1 LKISFSQYTTIVLL
15 AIITMAS
22 TGCKEDT
29 IIKAGITPSSDFIY
43 TDNVIG
49 DTLTINAKTVLD
61 DSIATSYTDAN
72 ISVVHGLGVLN
83 DPLFGRTNWGIYMQV
98 VPIAANLSLPS
109 SVDSAVLIL
118 PYTGFA
124 WGDSNSTTQT
134 YSVYRIADNLS
145 DTTTYYSKTYTNVES
160 TAISAS
166 PVTVDLTKLK
176 DSVFVQGAKKAPHL
190 RIKLTGAFKDA
201 LVDAAKNSADNAA
214 FLSAIKG
221 LYIRATDTANST
233 NKRVPY
239 FFLTGNADYMRG
251 SIALYYQE
259 NGNTAPDSVRASF
272 MNFITN
278 GTVHYNYITRNY
290 AGTQAQ
296 QYLQSVA
303 KSDEV
308 IVMQNEPGAA
318 LDIRIPNLKNLPVG
332 LINKAQLVITQVKL
346 PNDQSDIFTTP
357 ARVYPVGVDDA
368 GLSYTILDRM
378 PLSSSSPL
386 EFMDGTAHAV
396 TMPDGT
402 VTTQYFINIPREV
415 QSAIV
420 NRKNEL
426 HLRINGTVTYP
437 AAYRLLAGGSNS
449 NKYYKIRLN
458 IVYSKIN

>member
-1 LKISFSQYTTIVLL
+1 LKISFSQYTAILLL
-15 AIITMAS
+15 AIISMAA

-83 DPLFGRTNWGIYMQV
+83 DPFFGRTNWGIYMQV
-98 VPIAANLSLPS
+98 VPTAANLSLPT
-109 SVDSAVLIL
+109 VDSAVLIL

-124 WGDSNSTTQT
+124 WGDTNSTTQT
-134 YSVYRIADNLS
+134 YSVYRISDDLS
-145 DTTTYYSKTYTNVES
+145 DTVTYYSKTYTNVES
-160 TAISAS
+160 TPISAA
-166 PVTVDLTKLK
+166 PVTVNLTHLG
-176 DSVFVQGAKKAPHL
+176 DSVRVQGANKAPHL

-201 LVDAAKNSADNAA
+201 LIAAANSSADNAA
-214 FLSAIKG
+214 FLSLIKG
-221 LYIRATDTANST
+221 LYIRANDTGNTT

-239 FFLTGNADYMRG
+239 FLLTGSADYMRA

-259 NGNTAPDSVRASF
+259 NGNTAADSVRASF
-272 MNFITN
+272 LNFITN

-290 AGTQAQ
+290 TSQLQ
-296 QYLQSVA
+296 QYFQSII

-308 IVMQNEPGAA
+308 IAMQNEPGAA
-318 LDIRIPNLKNLPVG
+318 LDIRIPNLKNLPIG
-332 LINKAQLVITQVKL
+332 LINKAQLVITQVKI
-346 PNDQSDIFTTP
+346 PGDMSDVFTTP
-357 ARVYPVGVDDA
+357 SRIYPVGVDTT
-368 GLSYTILDRM
+368 GLSYTILDRL
-378 PLSSSSPL
+378 PLTSSSPL
-386 EFMDGTAHAV
+386 EFMDGTAHSV
-396 TMPDGT
+396 TMPNGT

-420 NRKNEL
+420 NRKKEL

-449 NKYYKIRLN
+449 DKYYKIRLN

>member
-1 LKISFSQYTTIVLL
+1 
-15 AIITMAS
+15 
-22 TGCKEDT
+22 
-29 IIKAGITPSSDFIY
+29 
-43 TDNVIG
+43 
-49 DTLTINAKTVLD
+49 
-61 DSIATSYTDAN
+61 
-72 ISVVHGLGVLN
+72 
-83 DPLFGRTNWGIYMQV
+83 
-98 VPIAANLSLPS
+98 
-109 SVDSAVLIL
+109 
-118 PYTGFA
+118 
-124 WGDSNSTTQT
+124 
-134 YSVYRIADNLS
+134 
-145 DTTTYYSKTYTNVES
+145 
-160 TAISAS
+160 
-166 PVTVDLTKLK
+166 
-176 DSVFVQGAKKAPHL
+176 
-190 RIKLTGAFKDA
+190 
-201 LVDAAKNSADNAA
+201 
-214 FLSAIKG
+214 
-221 LYIRATDTANST
+221 
-233 NKRVPY
+233 
-239 FFLTGNADYMRG
+239 MRG
-251 SIALYYQE
+251 SVALYYQE